1 MTKRISEDEFR
12 SIYTAAHAREGTR
25 MVCNA
30 LRQVARL
37 EVPGDEDAGLFNNMI
52 AMANNIS
59 NAAGMFASLS
69 AAMYKAKL
77 SGNTE
82 ELALR
87 FKNDCRDNPALGHII
102 LTFADLCEDTEVT
115 KLMRTLI
122 QDREPEEGEAD
133 REDEAQ
139 DEKTEETSEYRIVEG
154 GDEDAVTEMLRK
166 LFGRH

>member
-1 MTKRISEDEFR
+1 MTKRVSEDEFR

-87 FKNDCRDNPALGHII
+87 FKKDCRDNPALGSII

-115 KLMRTLI
+115 KLMRTLL
-122 QDREPEEGEAD
+122 QGGEPEAD
-133 REDEAQ
+133 RKDEAQ
-139 DEKTEETSEYRIVEG
+139 DEKTEETGEYRIVEG
-154 GDEDAVTEMLRK
+154 GDDEVTEMLRK
-166 LFGRH
+166 LFGKR